1 MANVVVTGIAGC
13 IGSWI
18 ARHLLEEG
26 HRVIG
31 IDVAQDLPN
40 ARLLGIQ
47 GDFELHRIDVTDSEA
62 FSATLRDAQPDGII
76 HLASLLM
83 PKCKENPMLCVD
95 VNVKSFMTVL
105 ESARELGSNVAYASS
120 AWVLNA
126 PEGDR
131 MVTEADP
138 TDPQSLYG
146 VFKMVNEGMSQ
157 TYARDFGV
165 KSNGLRPYIVYGP
178 GREVGLTADINLALL
193 AASRGQPYRIGFG
206 GTVALHHAS
215 DVAKL
220 FIKLALSPVAGGKVY
235 NVRGTVEPMAEVVN
249 TIERVTGTSGLLE
262 AADNS
267 LPIAANLSDAALQ
280 KDYGPF
286 DYLSLEEGFGQTLGV
301 YRQAGVLE

>member
-26 HRVIG
+26 HTVIG
-31 IDVAQDLPN
+31 VDVARDLPN
-40 ARLLGIQ
+40 ARLLGID
-47 GDFELHRIDVTDSEA
+47 GDFELHRIDVTDNESFTTMLRSAEPEA
-62 FSATLRDAQPDGII
+62 II

-105 ESARELGSNVAYASS
+105 EAARELGSNIAYASS
-120 AWVLNA
+120 AWVQNA
-126 PEGDR
+126 PEGDTL
-131 MVTEADP
+131 VTEADP
-138 TDPQSLYG
+138 VDPQSLYG

-165 KSNGLRPYIVYGP
+165 KCNGLRPYIVYGP

-193 AASRGQPYRIGFG
+193 AASRGEPYHIGFG
-206 GTVALHHAS
+206 GKVALHHAS
-215 DVAKL
+215 DVARL

-235 NVRGTVEPMAEVVN
+235 NVRGTVEAMPDVVS
-249 TIERVTGTSGLLE
+249 TIERVTGTTGLLG
-262 AADNS
+262 ADDRA

-280 KDYGPF
+280 KDYGPIE
-286 DYLSLEEGFGQTLGV
+286 YLSLEEGLAQTLSV
-301 YRQAGVLE
+301 YKQAGVLA